1 MFSVAVTGV
10 LKKYFSYIILFSRL
24 LLLIRFHLY
33 FIAEAF
39 LRCLATFGCLLVF
52 RRGTFSS
59 DHSPSAGG
67 ACWLWPH
74 CRGARRRQT
83 PCLHCWVF
91 FFGLTR
97 FPREAFRFLPRD
109 PPPSDQEVSG
119 ELRGA
124 GLSGVRQCLPVSL
137 FSGRGL
143 HPQLCPAPRFL
154 QGKNLVSNTVTEQL
168 QAPAG
173 QGGCWEWDR
182 F

>member
-24 LLLIRFHLY
+24 LLLIRVHLY

-109 PPPSDQEVSG
+109 PPPHLTRRSPGSCGRRGCRGFVSVSQSPCSRVG
-119 ELRGA
+119 VCT
-124 GLSGVRQCLPVSL
+124 LSCARRPA
-137 FSGRGL
+137 FSKGRSSF
-143 HPQLCPAPRFL
+143 PTQ
-154 QGKNLVSNTVTEQL
+154 
-168 QAPAG
+168 
-173 QGGCWEWDR
+173 
-182 F
+182 